1 MSFNVSTYTFPPNVF
16 STPNFTA
23 NKVLINDLT
32 AYSLTIPY
40 SGAYLPGSYDAFNRL
55 RISSPFTLFDSSF
68 LYEDNGKFDTSTSS
82 GGAAVFDDNASI
94 MNMNVTTASG
104 SQVIR
109 QSYRTM
115 AYQPGKS
122 LLIMCSFVMNS
133 GKSNLRQR
141 VGYFDD
147 NNGIYVE
154 QNGTT
159 VNMVIRSKSSGVVT
173 EDIIPQN
180 LWNADK
186 LDGTGY
192 SGYTLDISKSQI
204 FFCDVEWL
212 GVGTV
217 RTGFVINGNLV
228 VCNIFNHANI
238 INSTYMTTA
247 CLPVRYEITNLNTT
261 SSSSTLKQ
269 VCSTVI
275 SEGGYEAFSRF
286 YNYTLGLSSK
296 TLTTGNVIYPIISI
310 RLRSDRPN
318 AIVLPSEL
326 EVLVT
331 NNNTVQ
337 YLLLLNPTLSSPSFT
352 NYTDNVQV
360 DTTASGLTGGTILKA
375 GYIVS
380 TTQSRG
386 SETISDVNQFN
397 IQLGR
402 FLNGTSD
409 VVTLA
414 ARGSSNGATVL
425 ADLGWFEIN

>member
-1 MSFNVSTYTFPPNVF
+1 
-16 STPNFTA
+16 
-23 NKVLINDLT
+23 
-32 AYSLTIPY
+32 
-40 SGAYLPGSYDAFNRL
+40 
-55 RISSPFTLFDSSF
+55 
-68 LYEDNGKFDTSTSS
+68 
-82 GGAAVFDDNASI
+82 
-94 MNMNVTTASG
+94 
-104 SQVIR
+104 
-109 QSYRTM
+109 
-115 AYQPGKS
+115 
-122 LLIMCSFVMNS
+122 MNS

-154 QNGTT
+154 QNGTI
-159 VNMVIRSKSSGVVT
+159 VNMVIRSKSSGIIT
-173 EDIIPQN
+173 EQIIAQN
-180 LWNADK
+180 SWNADK

-204 FFCDVEWL
+204 FFCDIEWL

-217 RTGFVINGNLV
+217 RTGFVINGNLI

-247 CLPVRYEITNLNTT
+247 CLPIRYEITNLNTT

-269 VCSTVI
+269 ICSTVI
-275 SEGGYEAFSRF
+275 SEGGYESFSRF

-296 TLTTGNVIYPIISI
+296 TLTTGNVIYPVISI
-310 RLRSDRPN
+310 RLRPDRPN

-326 EVLVT
+326 DVLVT

-337 YLLLLNPTLSSPSFT
+337 YLLLLNPTLTSPSFT

-360 DTTASGLTGGTILKA
+360 DTTASGLTGGNILKA

-380 TTQSRG
+380 TTQNRG
-386 SETISDVNQFN
+386 SETISNVNQFN

-402 FLNGTSD
+402 FLNGTSYI
-409 VVTLA
+409 VTLA
-414 ARGSSNGATVL
+414 ARGLTNGATVL